1 MQILKDK
8 SGKTSMMRVAVMLSM
23 IIGSIVSIAGTVAM
37 FYNIPAAG
45 TAITAGLTLIGSGGW
60 AKSFQR
66 KYENDGGVNAPS
78 NNTEK

>member
-1 MQILKDK
+1 
-8 SGKTSMMRVAVMLSM
+8 
-23 IIGSIVSIAGTVAM
+23 M

-66 KYENDGGVNAPS
+66 KYENEGGVNAPS